1 MNIIRIVSKKIPKD
15 NITDIYPALT
25 LLQNELT
32 EAVRIH
38 NKGYIS
44 SQSYF
49 PLTNDIA
56 EANIIY
62 NISDWKSHDY
72 WLEWY
77 HSDVRYKIYKH
88 YSLLESETHIKLK
101 NRTKFNDIPLL

>member
-15 NITDIYPALT
+15 NLVDIYPALT

-49 PLTNDIA
+49 PLTDDFT
-56 EANIIY
+56 EANVIY

-72 WLEWY
+72 WLEWL
-77 HSDVRYKIYKH
+77 HSDIRSNIYKH
-88 YSLLESETHIKLK
+88 YSLLDYETHIKLK
-101 NRTKFNDIPLL
+101 TRTNFNDIPLL